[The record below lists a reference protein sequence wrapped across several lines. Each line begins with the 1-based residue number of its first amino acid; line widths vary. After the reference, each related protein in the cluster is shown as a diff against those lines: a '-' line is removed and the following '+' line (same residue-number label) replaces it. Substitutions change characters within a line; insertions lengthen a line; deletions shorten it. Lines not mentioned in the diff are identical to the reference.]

1 MAVKI
6 TGPKYLIGP
15 TLPNTSP
22 NPIFPLVTYLSIR
35 AVGRDS
41 RLNVDVVGDQ
51 AEIEGIEDLSDLPV
65 SLVASL
71 VAMGAEIHNYPAW
84 IEVDDLEADVPEGVP
99 NRLDGEGTVLKWS
112 EWCDESHSPTTIDG
126 VAYVPSN
133 GSNGVDLPGSV
144 LAALVAASIPVKSL
158 MEIQA
163 LIAANPPEAP

>member
-1 MAVKI
+1 MAVTI
-6 TGPKYLIGP
+6 TGPRYLIGP
-15 TLPNTSP
+15 TLPDTSP

-41 RLNVDVVGDQ
+41 QLNVDVIGDQ
-51 AEIEGIEDLSDLPV
+51 ARIEGIEDLSDLPV

-84 IEVDDLEADVPEGVP
+84 VEVDDLETDVPAGVP

-112 EWCDESHSPTTIDG
+112 QWCDASHEPTVVDG
-126 VAYVPSN
+126 VTYVPTN

-144 LAALVAASIPVKSL
+144 LAALVTASYPVKSL
-158 MEIQA
+158 AEIQA
-163 LIAANPPEAP
+163 LAAANPPA